1 MFEGITTSGDLFER
15 AVDGGPAL
23 MTFFDF
29 HTALATPAALVAA
42 GIDGPRTFHDSSE
55 IVCVEGRPTGELR
68 EGAVGL
74 VVDVVPVADRRGA
87 AADPSPTRS
96 RP

>member
-1 MFEGITTSGDLFER
+1 
-15 AVDGGPAL
+15 

-55 IVCVEGRPTGELR
+55 IVCIDGRPTGELR

-74 VVDVVPVADRRGA
+74 VVDVVPMPTGEERLAVHRRHAGGHEPGRPDRHPHDGRHA
-87 AADPSPTRS
+87 RDTR
-96 RP
+96 